1 MPPII
6 LYIVAVQMYDKKK
19 EKTNPNTHYML
30 VMHLC
35 IINLRSVTP
44 NGRSASPN
52 GRSVSPNGRS
62 VSRNRHLIQLQ
73 REINLIKSKNMP
85 KYKLQE
91 MSSLNGVGKNRVFP
105 KIVTNRQLDT
115 KEFVKNL
122 HRNS

>member
-1 MPPII
+1 
-6 LYIVAVQMYDKKK
+6 
-19 EKTNPNTHYML
+19 ML
-30 VMHLC
+30 VMHLY